1 MKRLPTL
8 ATNPLR
14 LPLEPPT
21 HLDTDQHRGHGE
33 HTVCHGEATAL
44 RFFFFLSQRTNERPV
59 DRGRRSILPSFLATF
74 YPTIVLDAET
84 RTRERR
90 NHRRPTTSETRPFGP
105 LRD

>member
-21 HLDTDQHRGHGE
+21 HLDIDQHRGHGE

-44 RFFFFLSQRTNERPV
+44 RFFFFLSQRTNDRPTEDV
-59 DRGRRSILPSFLATF
+59 DRLSSVSRHLLSDDRAGRRGTDPRAS
-74 YPTIVLDAET
+74 
-84 RTRERR
+84 
-90 NHRRPTTSETRPFGP
+90 
-105 LRD
+105 